1 MNNKFNIGDEI
12 KIDVFHL
19 GGPGVRDLKPGVYI
33 ITGYRKSFSA
43 KNQMVYDFKSTR
55 NNSKHQYSFFQ
66 DWVENNA
73 TLNK

>member
-19 GGPGVRDLKPGVYI
+19 GGPGIKDLKPGIYI
-33 ITGYRKSFSA
+33 ITRYRKSLSA
-43 KNQMVYDFKSTR
+43 KNQMVYDFKLKRS
-55 NNSKHQYSFFQ
+55 NSQYQYSFFQ
-66 DWVENNA
+66 SWVEENA